1 MMILARQ
8 LKQLANNAPEGIRYV
23 PSDDNITD
31 VRCEIDGPVGT
42 PYEGGVFQMK
52 LILTSDFPN
61 APPKGFFTTKI
72 FHPNIAPSGDICV
85 NTLKKDWKPEHTLSH
100 VLQVIRCL
108 LIVPF
113 PESSL
118 NDDAGK
124 LFMESY
130 DEYARKARLMT
141 SIHAVSKSTSLG
153 PSSATSASTT
163 LIPLSTGTA
172 TSLLSSSSSASSSS
186 SSSSSPPLQSDSS
199 TEQASTENASHEEGG
214 SKLSKTASAVA
225 SSSSNSSSSST
236 TSSISSSSKENGAAE
251 TITGK
256 KAAFASDK
264 DGGASKK
271 KSLKRL

>member
-1 MMILARQ
+1 MILARQ

-31 VRCEIDGPVGT
+31 VKCEIDGPVGT

-124 LFMESY
+124 LFIESY

-141 SIHAVSKSTSLG
+141 SIHAMPKDT
-153 PSSATSASTT
+153 
-163 LIPLSTGTA
+163 LST
-172 TSLLSSSSSASSSS
+172 SSSSSASIPAPLSSSTGTLSSS
-186 SSSSSPPLQSDSS
+186 SSSSTSSSSSSTSSPPLQSDSS
-199 TEQASTENASHEEGG
+199 TEQASTENSSHEEGG
-214 SKLSKTASAVA
+214 SKLKTASSVI
-225 SSSSNSSSSST
+225 SGSISNSSSSST
-236 TSSISSSSKENGAAE
+236 TTSSSSKENGAAE

>member
-1 MMILARQ
+1 MILARQ

-141 SIHAVSKSTSLG
+141 SIHAMPKTTILSTS
-153 PSSATSASTT
+153 TSASA
-163 LIPLSTGTA
+163 P
-172 TSLLSSSSSASSSS
+172 LSSSSSSTSTSLS

-199 TEQASTENASHEEGG
+199 TEQASIENSINEESGRKSLATVTG
-214 SKLSKTASAVA
+214 P
-225 SSSSNSSSSST
+225 SSSST
-236 TSSISSSSKENGAAE
+236 TSNNISSSSSSKENGTTE
-251 TITGK
+251 TVTGK
-256 KAAFASDK
+256 KAAFAPADK
-264 DGGASKK
+264 DGGAAKK

>member
-1 MMILARQ
+1 MILARQ

-31 VRCEIDGPVGT
+31 VKCEIDGPVGT

-72 FHPNIAPSGDICV
+72 FHPNNAPSGDICV

-141 SIHAVSKSTSLG
+141 SIHAMPKNT
-153 PSSATSASTT
+153 
-163 LIPLSTGTA
+163 LST
-172 TSLLSSSSSASSSS
+172 SSSSSASIPAPLSSSTGTLSSS
-186 SSSSSPPLQSDSS
+186 SSSSTSSSSSSTSSPPLQSDSS
-199 TEQASTENASHEEGG
+199 TEQASTENSSYEEGG
-214 SKLSKTASAVA
+214 SKLKTASSVI
-225 SSSSNSSSSST
+225 SSSISNSSSSST
-236 TSSISSSSKENGAAE
+236 TTSSSSKENGAAE

>member
-1 MMILARQ
+1 MILARQ

-141 SIHAVSKSTSLG
+141 SIHAMPKTTISSSTTTTSTSAPG
-153 PSSATSASTT
+153 P
-163 LIPLSTGTA
+163 
-172 TSLLSSSSSASSSS
+172 LSSSTSTLSLSSSSSS

-199 TEQASTENASHEEGG
+199 TEQASVENSINDESGN
-214 SKLSKTASAVA
+214 KLGKASATVTGPTN
-225 SSSSNSSSSST
+225 STSSSNCSSS
-236 TSSISSSSKENGAAE
+236 SSSSKENGTTE
-251 TITGK
+251 TVTGK
-256 KAAFASDK
+256 KAAFAPADK
-264 DGGASKK
+264 DGGAAKK